1 VSTLDATLAAL
12 AADPSRTALLLDFDG
27 SLSPI
32 VLHPEDAVPLPGT
45 AELLDAIAARLALV
59 AIVTGRPVDYLRRVL
74 PTARVAFVGQ
84 YGLEWS
90 QDDRIVVGERAL
102 PYVDAVAAAAAEAAR
117 RWPELYIERKGDV
130 AVTVHWRNAP
140 QTGDRVAAAIDALA
154 QQLGLSVHASRKAR
168 ELRPPIG
175 VDKGTAVE
183 RLLAGMTAAAF
194 AGDDS
199 GDLPAFATL
208 DRLRST
214 GALQHAAR
222 IAVRSPE
229 APEEVLRE
237 SDVVV
242 EGPEGLRALLEELR
256 ARLG

>member
-1 VSTLDATLAAL
+1 VSTSDATLAAL
-12 AADPSRTALLLDFDG
+12 AADPSHTALLLDFDG
-27 SLSPI
+27 SLSRI
-32 VLHPEDAVPLPGT
+32 VLHPEEAVPLPGT
-45 AELLDAIAARLALV
+45 ADVLDAIAARLALV

-74 PTARVAFVGQ
+74 PTDRVALVGQ

-90 QDDRIVVGERAL
+90 QDGRVVVDERAL
-102 PYVDAVAAAAAEAAR
+102 PFVEAVATAAEEATH

-140 QTGDRVAAAIDALA
+140 ETGDRIVADIDALA
-154 QQLGLSVHASRKAR
+154 QRLGLAVHASRKAR

-183 RLLAGMTAAAF
+183 RLVAGMTTAAF

-199 GDLPAFATL
+199 GDLPAFAAL
-208 DRLRST
+208 DLLRTT
-214 GALQHAAR
+214 GALERAVR

-229 APEEVLRE
+229 VPEAVLRE
-237 SDVVV
+237 GDVVV
-242 EGPEGLRALLEELR
+242 DGPEGLRELLDDLR
-256 ARLG
+256 ARLA